1 MTAMTAVQFLAP
13 VIGAGAAM
21 QSASP
26 ALDPLRSGVSFSS
39 ILQGQ
44 IAELDRTLK
53 AAEVQSLKLASGEA
67 PNLHQVMIGLE
78 KARIAFQMTVQIRN
92 RLMEGWQDL
101 QRMQL

>member
-1 MTAMTAVQFLAP
+1 MTAVQFLAP
-13 VIGAGAAM
+13 VIDIGAAM
-21 QSASP
+21 QSAASTP
-26 ALDPLRSGVSFSS
+26 DPLRSGMTFTS

-53 AAEVQSLKLASGEA
+53 AAEAQSLKLASGEA
-67 PNLHQVMIGLE
+67 PSLHQVMISLE

>member
-1 MTAMTAVQFLAP
+1 MTAVQFLAP
-13 VIGAGAAM
+13 VLDIGAAM
-21 QSASP
+21 QSAASTP
-26 ALDPLRSGVSFSS
+26 DPVRSGMTFSS

-53 AAEVQSLKLASGEA
+53 AAEAQSLKLASGEA
-67 PNLHQVMIGLE
+67 PSLHQVMISLE

>member
-1 MTAMTAVQFLAP
+1 MTTVQSIAP
-13 VIGAGAAM
+13 PIGASAAM
-21 QSASP
+21 QSAS
-26 ALDPLRSGVSFSS
+26 AGSDLLRSDVSFSS

-44 IAELDRTLK
+44 VAELDRTLK

>member
-1 MTAMTAVQFLAP
+1 MTQVQSLAP
-13 VIGAGAAM
+13 LVDVGAAM
-21 QSASP
+21 QSTPSIAEP
-26 ALDPLRSGVSFSS
+26 GHPGATFSS

-53 AAEVQSLKLASGEA
+53 AAEMQSLKLASGEA
-67 PNLHQVMIGLE
+67 PSLHQVMISLE

>member
-1 MTAMTAVQFLAP
+1 MTAVQFLAP
-13 VIGAGAAM
+13 LINIGAAV
-21 QSASP
+21 QSASTASNP
-26 ALDPLRSGVSFSS
+26 MHAGATFSS

-44 IAELDRTLK
+44 VAELDRTLK
-53 AAEVQSLKLASGEA
+53 AAEAQSLKLASGEA
-67 PNLHQVMIGLE
+67 PNLHQVMLSLE

>member
-1 MTAMTAVQFLAP
+1 MTAVQFLAP
-13 VIGAGAAM
+13 VADISAAM
-21 QSASP
+21 QSVASAP
-26 ALDPLRSGVSFSS
+26 GQLRPGMTFSS

-44 IAELDRTLK
+44 VAELDRTLK
-53 AAEVQSLKLASGEA
+53 AAEMQSLKLASGEA
-67 PNLHQVMIGLE
+67 SSLHQVMISLE

>member
-1 MTAMTAVQFLAP
+1 MTAVHLLAP
-13 VIGAGAAM
+13 VVDLGAAM
-21 QSASP
+21 QSAEHGSDP
-26 ALDPLRSGVSFSS
+26 AHSGMTFSS

-53 AAEVQSLKLASGEA
+53 AAEAQSLRLASGEA
-67 PNLHQVMIGLE
+67 PSLHQLMISLE

>member
-1 MTAMTAVQFLAP
+1 MTNVQFIAPAVSVSTAMHSA
-13 VIGAGAAM
+13 
-21 QSASP
+21 SASP
-26 ALDPLRSGVSFSS
+26 DPFRAGASFSS

-53 AAEVQSLKLASGEA
+53 AAETQSLRLASGEA

>member
-1 MTAMTAVQFLAP
+1 MTNVQFIAPVVSISTAMH
-13 VIGAGAAM
+13 
-21 QSASP
+21 SASAGP
-26 ALDPLRSGVSFSS
+26 DSLRAGMSFSS

-44 IAELDRTLK
+44 ITELDRTLK
-53 AAEVQSLKLASGEA
+53 AAETQSLRLASGEA

>member
-1 MTAMTAVQFLAP
+1 MTAVQFVTP
-13 VIGAGAAM
+13 MTSAGAAM
-21 QSASP
+21 QMASP
-26 ALDPLRSGVSFSS
+26 SADLLSSGVSFSS

-53 AAEVQSLKLASGEA
+53 AAEMQSLKLASGEA

-78 KARIAFQMTVQIRN
+78 KARIAFQLTVQIRN
-92 RLMEGWQDL
+92 RLMDGWQDL